1 MRKKKAIGLDKIK
14 ARYGYIFLSPW
25 IIGMAIFFIVPIFQ
39 SMSYTVSDP
48 RLSLE
53 TGGLIT
59 EFVGLQNFDYVLY
72 KDAYYV
78 DYLLEAIT
86 DMLISVPFILVVSL
100 ILAVILDNKFRGRLF
115 FRSLFFLPVIIT
127 TGVVLDLYLKAA
139 STNATE
145 VAVSE
150 AASFGMV
157 DFTQV
162 LSGLN
167 LPAAI
172 ENYLSIALDN
182 LFMLVWQSGI
192 QIILFI
198 AGLQSIPD
206 LLYEVSKVEGASK
219 WEEFWFITLP
229 MLSRTTF
236 LVIVFTIVEN
246 ITSATNVVMSQSY
259 KFFNN
264 LDYGKGSAALWTYFA
279 IIGVIMALVLFFYN
293 KVFLK
298 RWE

>member
-53 TGGLIT
+53 TSGLTT

-246 ITSATNVVMSQSY
+246 ITSATNAVMSQSY

>member
-1 MRKKKAIGLDKIK
+1 MKKKKSVGLDKLK
-14 ARYGYIFLSPW
+14 ARYGYIFIAPW
-25 IIGMAIFFIVPIFQ
+25 AIGMAIFFIIPIVQ
-39 SMSYTVSDP
+39 SMIYSFSDIDF
-48 RLSLE
+48 E
-53 TGGLIT
+53 TFSSKFIGV
-59 EFVGLQNFDYVLY
+59 ENFDYVLN
-72 KDAYYV
+72 KDPYYI
-78 DYLLEAIT
+78 DNFLTAIK
-86 DMLISVPFILVVSL
+86 DMLISVPFILIVSL

-127 TGVVLDLYLKAA
+127 SGVVLELYLKAA

-150 AASFGMV
+150 AASFGMI
-157 DFTQV
+157 DFSEL

-167 LPAAI
+167 LPDAI
-172 ENYLSIALDN
+172 EKYLSVALDN

-192 QIILFI
+192 QIVLFI

-229 MLSRTTF
+229 MLGRTMF

-246 ITSATNVVMSQSY
+246 ITSSTNPIISQSY
-259 KFFNN
+259 NFFNN
-264 LDYGKGSAALWTYFA
+264 LFYGRGSAGLWFYFIVVG
-279 IIGVIMALVLFFYN
+279 IIMGIILAVYN
-293 KVFLK
+293 KFFLK

>member
-1 MRKKKAIGLDKIK
+1 MKKKKAVGLDKIK
-14 ARYGYIFLSPW
+14 ARYGYIFLAPW
-25 IIGMAIFFIVPIFQ
+25 IIGMALFFIVPIFQ
-39 SMSYTVSDP
+39 SMIYSFSDIKMD
-48 RLSLE
+48 LNGIS
-53 TGGLIT
+53 TKIIGLD
-59 EFVGLQNFDYVLY
+59 NFKYVLL
-72 KDAYYV
+72 KDPYYI
-78 DYLLEAIT
+78 DNLMNAIK

-127 TGVVLDLYLKAA
+127 TGVVLELYLSAA

-150 AASFGMV
+150 AATFGMV
-157 DFTQV
+157 DFTAV

-167 LPAAI
+167 LPAAV

-192 QIILFI
+192 QIVLFI

-229 MLSRTTF
+229 MLSRTMF

-246 ITSATNVVMSQSY
+246 ITSATNPVMAESY
-259 KFFNN
+259 TFFNN
-264 LDYGKGSAALWTYFA
+264 LFYGRGSAGLWLYFV
-279 IIGVIMALVLFFYN
+279 IIGVIMAIVLFFYN
-293 KVFLK
+293 NVFLK

>member
-1 MRKKKAIGLDKIK
+1 MKKKKAIGLDKIK
-14 ARYGYIFLSPW
+14 ARYGYIFLAPW

-39 SMSYTVSDP
+39 SMIYSFSDISMD
-48 RLSLE
+48 LNGMTSKMVGLE
-53 TGGLIT
+53 NFKYVLLKDPYYIDNLIT
-59 EFVGLQNFDYVLY
+59 AI
-72 KDAYYV
+72 KDMA
-78 DYLLEAIT
+78 
-86 DMLISVPFILVVSL
+86 ISVPFILVVSL

-127 TGVVLDLYLKAA
+127 TGVVLELYLKAA

-157 DFTQV
+157 DFSAV

-167 LPAAI
+167 LPAGI

-192 QIILFI
+192 QIVLFI

-229 MLSRTTF
+229 MLARTMF

-246 ITSATNVVMSQSY
+246 ITSATNSVMSQSY
-259 KFFNN
+259 TFFNN
-264 LDYGKGSAALWTYFA
+264 LFYGRGSAGLWFYFV
-279 IIGVIMALVLFFYN
+279 IVGLIMALVLFFYN

>member
-1 MRKKKAIGLDKIK
+1 VKKKKAIGLDKIK
-14 ARYGYIFLSPW
+14 ARYGYIFLAPW

-39 SMSYTVSDP
+39 SMIYSFSDISMD
-48 RLSLE
+48 LNGMTSKMVGLE
-53 TGGLIT
+53 NFKYVLLKDPYYIDNLIT
-59 EFVGLQNFDYVLY
+59 AI
-72 KDAYYV
+72 KDMA
-78 DYLLEAIT
+78 
-86 DMLISVPFILVVSL
+86 ISVPFILVVSL

-127 TGVVLDLYLKAA
+127 TGVVLELYLKAA

-157 DFTQV
+157 DFSNV

-167 LPAAI
+167 LPAGI

-192 QIILFI
+192 QIVLFI

-229 MLSRTTF
+229 MLARTMF

-246 ITSATNVVMSQSY
+246 ITSATNPVMSQSY
-259 KFFNN
+259 TFFNN
-264 LDYGKGSAALWTYFA
+264 LFYGRGSAGLWFYFV
-279 IIGVIMALVLFFYN
+279 IVGLIMALVLFFYN

>member
-1 MRKKKAIGLDKIK
+1 MKNKKAIGLDKIK
-14 ARYGYIFLSPW
+14 ARSGYIFLAPW
-25 IIGMAIFFIVPIFQ
+25 LLGMAIFFIVPIVQ
-39 SMSYTVSDP
+39 SILYSFSEVTMEVEGFKTNIIGLENFNFVLLKDP
-48 RLSLE
+48 YYIDNFLSA
-53 TGGLIT
+53 
-59 EFVGLQNFDYVLY
+59 V
-72 KDAYYV
+72 KD
-78 DYLLEAIT
+78 
-86 DMLISVPFILVVSL
+86 MFISVPFILVVSL

-150 AASFGMV
+150 AATFGMI
-157 DFTQV
+157 DFSEV

-167 LPAAI
+167 MPAAI

-192 QIILFI
+192 QIVLFI

-219 WEEFWFITLP
+219 WEEFWFITIP
-229 MLSRTTF
+229 MLARTMF

-246 ITSATNVVMSQSY
+246 ITSATNPIIAQSY
-259 KFFNN
+259 NFFNN
-264 LDYGKGSAALWTYFA
+264 LFYGRGSAALWFYFA
-279 IIGVIMALVLFFYN
+279 VVGIIMAIVLVVYN

>member
-1 MRKKKAIGLDKIK
+1 MKKKKAVGLDKIK
-14 ARYGYIFLSPW
+14 SRAGYIFLAPW

-39 SMSYTVSDP
+39 SMLYSFSDISMD
-48 RLSLE
+48 LDGFQTKIIGLE
-53 TGGLIT
+53 
-59 EFVGLQNFDYVLY
+59 NFQYVLL
-72 KDAYYV
+72 KDPQYV
-78 DYLLEAIT
+78 DNFLVAVKE
-86 DMLISVPFILVVSL
+86 MFISVPFILVVSL

-127 TGVVLDLYLKAA
+127 TGVVLELYLKAA

-150 AASFGMV
+150 AASFGMI
-157 DFTQV
+157 DFSEV

-167 LPAAI
+167 MPAAI

-192 QIILFI
+192 QIVLFI

-219 WEEFWFITLP
+219 WEEFWFITIP
-229 MLSRTTF
+229 MLSRTMF

-246 ITSATNVVMSQSY
+246 ISSATNPIISQSY
-259 KFFNN
+259 NFFNN
-264 LDYGKGSAALWTYFA
+264 LFYGRGSAGLWFYFVVVGA
-279 IIGVIMALVLFFYN
+279 IMALVLFIYN